1 MPRKRPPNICP
12 YCGEEVEKPY
22 KTWQL
27 VSPLPD
33 SKGRITIT
41 IMGMYQ
47 CSNGHKWR
55 AIVSKIKVG
64 GSGEVEVEGAKGK
77 KVLGGKEEKE
87 EKREG
92 EVFEIDLSEL
102 DEEEL

>member
-1 MPRKRPPNICP
+1 MPKKRPPNICP

-27 VSPLPD
+27 ISPLPD

-41 IMGMYQ
+41 VMGMYQ
-47 CSNGHKWR
+47 CLHGHKWR
-55 AIVSKIKVG
+55 AVVSKIKVG

-77 KVLGGKEEKE
+77 SVLKAEEESKAE
-87 EKREG
+87 VEG
-92 EVFEIDLSEL
+92 EVFEIDI
-102 DEEEL
+102 EEEL

>member
-1 MPRKRPPNICP
+1 MPKKHPPNICP
-12 YCGEEVEKPY
+12 YCGEKVEKPY

-33 SKGRITIT
+33 SRGRITIT

-55 AIVSKIKVG
+55 AVVSKIKVG
-64 GSGEVEVEGAKGK
+64 GEGEVEVEGAKGR
-77 KVLGGKEEKE
+77 KVLSGGKREER
-87 EKREG
+87 REG